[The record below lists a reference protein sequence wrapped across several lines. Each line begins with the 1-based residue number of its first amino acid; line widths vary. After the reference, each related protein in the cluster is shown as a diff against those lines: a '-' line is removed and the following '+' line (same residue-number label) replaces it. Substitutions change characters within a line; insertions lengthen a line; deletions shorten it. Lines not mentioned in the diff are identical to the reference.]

1 MLIELIYY
9 IIVLYKIKEKFMDL
23 FQKCKDYT
31 LAEEVKAAGIYPY
44 FHTLE
49 SKQDTVVNM
58 EGGRKIMIGSNNYQG
73 LTSDPRVIKASIEA
87 TEKYGTGCSGSR
99 FLNGTTT
106 LHLALEKE
114 LAEFLGKEDCVTMS
128 TGFQTNLGIISAIAG
143 RKDYIFNDKENHAS
157 IYDACQLSYAKMV
170 RFNHLDYDDLERK
183 LKEVP
188 EDAGILIVTD
198 GIFSMT
204 GDICDLP
211 RLVEIKKKYG
221 ARLMVDDAH
230 CFGVIGKTGAGTAE
244 YFDLIDD
251 VDIIAGTFSKSLAS
265 IGGYCACSHQVAEF
279 IRHNSRPFIFS
290 ASITPG
296 ALAATHEALRILR
309 AEPERVIKLTETAEY
324 MRSLLRERGIKFAD
338 SKAPIIA
345 LYTYGLE
352 TTFEVCKRLFEE
364 GVYANPVVPPATPPG
379 QGLIRTTYTATH
391 TKEELEE
398 AADIIA
404 KVFAEFNL
412 IEK

>member
-1 MLIELIYY
+1 
-9 IIVLYKIKEKFMDL
+9 MDL

-31 LAEEVKAAGIYPY
+31 IVEEVKRAGIYPY

-73 LTSDPRVIKASIEA
+73 LTSDARVIAAAVKA
-87 TEKYGTGCSGSR
+87 TEEFGTGCSGSR

-106 LHLALEKE
+106 LHLELEKE
-114 LAEFLGKEDCVTMS
+114 LADFLGKEDCVTVS
-128 TGFQTNLGIISAIAG
+128 TGFQTNLAVISAIAG
-143 RKDYIFNDKENHAS
+143 RKDYIFCDKENHAS
-157 IYDACQLSYAKMV
+157 IYDGCKLSYAKMI
-170 RFNHLDYDDLERK
+170 RFNHLDYDELEAK

-188 EDAGILIVTD
+188 EDAGILIITD

-211 RLVEIKKKYG
+211 RLVEIKKKFG
-221 ARLMVDDAH
+221 ARLLVDDAH
-230 CFGVIGKTGAGTAE
+230 SFGVLGKTGAGTAE
-244 YFDLIDD
+244 YFDLIDE
-251 VDIIAGTFSKSLAS
+251 VDLICGTFSKSLAS
-265 IGGYCACSHQVAEF
+265 LGGYCACSHEVAEYL
-279 IRHNSRPFIFS
+279 RHNSRPFIFS

-296 ALAATHEALRILR
+296 CLAATLEALRIIK
-309 AEPERVIKLTETAEY
+309 AEPERVTKLTEVAEY
-324 MRSLLRERGIKFAD
+324 MRKCLRERGIKFAD

-345 LYTYGLE
+345 LFTYEQDVTLS
-352 TTFEVCKRLFEE
+352 VCKRLFEE
-364 GVYANPVVPPATPPG
+364 GVYANPVLPPATPVG
-379 QGLIRTTYTATH
+379 QCLVRTTYTSTH
-391 TKEELEE
+391 KEAELEE

-404 KVFAEFNL
+404 KVFAEFGL

>member
-1 MLIELIYY
+1 
-9 IIVLYKIKEKFMDL
+9 MDL
-23 FQKCKDYT
+23 FQKCKDYH
-31 LAEEVKAAGIYPY
+31 LAEDVKKAGIYPY
-44 FHTLE
+44 FHVLE

-58 EGGRKIMIGSNNYQG
+58 EGKRKIMIGSNNYQG
-73 LTSDPRVIKASIEA
+73 LTSDPRVIKASVEA
-87 TEKYGTGCSGSR
+87 VEKFGTGCSGSR

-106 LHLALEKE
+106 LHLELEKE

-128 TGFQTNLGIISAIAG
+128 TGFQTNLGVISAIAG
-143 RKDYIFNDKENHAS
+143 RKDYIFCDKENHAS
-157 IYDACQLSYAKMV
+157 IYDACRLSYATMV
-170 RFNHLDYDDLERK
+170 RFNHLDYDELERK
-183 LKEVP
+183 LAEVP

-211 RLVEIKKKYG
+211 RLVELKKKFG

-230 CFGVIGKTGAGTAE
+230 CLGVIGKTGAGTAE
-244 YFDLIDD
+244 YFGLTDEVDLI
-251 VDIIAGTFSKSLAS
+251 VGTFSKSLAS
-265 IGGYCACSHQVAEF
+265 IGGYCGCTHQVAEF

-290 ASITPG
+290 ASFTPG
-296 ALAATHEALRILR
+296 ALAATREALRIIK
-309 AEPERVIKLTETAEY
+309 AEPERVTHLTEIAEY
-324 MRSLLRERGIKFAD
+324 MRKLLRERGIKFAD

-345 LYTYGLE
+345 LYTYEQE
-352 TTFEVCKRLFEE
+352 TTLAVCKRLFEE

-379 QGLIRTTYTATH
+379 QGLVRTTYTATH
-391 TKEELEE
+391 QKEELEE

-404 KVFAEFNL
+404 KVFDEFGL

>member
-1 MLIELIYY
+1 
-9 IIVLYKIKEKFMDL
+9 MDL

-31 LAEEVKAAGIYPY
+31 ILKEVKDAGIYPY
-44 FHTLE
+44 FHILE

-73 LTSDPRVIKASIEA
+73 LTSDPRVIAAAVKA
-87 TEKYGTGCSGSR
+87 TEEFGTGCSGSR
-99 FLNGTTT
+99 FLNGTTS
-106 LHLALEKE
+106 LHITLEKE

-128 TGFQTNLGIISAIAG
+128 TGFQTNLGVISAIAG
-143 RKDYIFNDKENHAS
+143 RKDYIFCDKENHAS
-157 IYDACQLSYAKMV
+157 IYDGCKLSYAKMV
-170 RFNHLDYDDLERK
+170 RFSHLNYDELEEK

-188 EDAGILIVTD
+188 TDAGILIITD

-211 RLVEIKKKYG
+211 RLVEIKNKYG

-230 CFGVIGKTGAGTAE
+230 ALGVLGKTGAGTAE
-244 YFDLIDD
+244 YFNLIDE
-251 VDIIAGTFSKSLAS
+251 VDMICGTFSKSLAS
-265 IGGYCACSHQVAEF
+265 IGGYCACSKQTADY

-296 ALAATHEALRILR
+296 SLASTLEALKIIK
-309 AEPERVIKLTETAEY
+309 AEPERIKNLNNVADY
-324 MRSLLRERGIKFAD
+324 MRKLLRERNIKFAD

-345 LYTYGLE
+345 LFTYEQDVTLAI
-352 TTFEVCKRLFEE
+352 CKRLFDE
-364 GVYANPVVPPATPPG
+364 GVYANPVLPPATPFG
-379 QGLIRTTYTATH
+379 QCLVRTTYTSTH
-391 TKEELEE
+391 KKEELEE

-404 KVFAEFNL
+404 KIFAEFGL
-412 IEK
+412 I

>member
-1 MLIELIYY
+1 
-9 IIVLYKIKEKFMDL
+9 MDL

-31 LAEEVKAAGIYPY
+31 LARDVKAAGIYPY

-49 SKQDTVVNM
+49 SKQDTVVEM

-73 LTSDPRVIKASIEA
+73 LTSDPRVIAASVKA
-87 TEKYGTGCSGSR
+87 TEEFGTGCSGSR
-99 FLNGTTT
+99 FLNGTTS
-106 LHLALEKE
+106 LHIQLEKE

-128 TGFQTNLGIISAIAG
+128 TGFQTNLGVISCIAG
-143 RKDYIFNDKENHAS
+143 RKDYIFCDKENHAS
-157 IYDACQLSYAKMV
+157 IYDGCRLSYAKMV
-170 RFNHLDYDDLERK
+170 RFNHLDYDDLEEK

-211 RLVEIKKKYG
+211 RLVELKHKYG
-221 ARLMVDDAH
+221 ARIMVDDAH
-230 CFGVIGKTGAGTAE
+230 SFGVLGKTGAGTAE
-244 YFDLIDD
+244 YFGLTDEVDLIY
-251 VDIIAGTFSKSLAS
+251 GTFSKSLAS
-265 IGGYCACSHQVAEF
+265 MGGYCGCTKEVAEF

-296 ALAATHEALRILR
+296 CLAATLEALHIIKE
-309 AEPERVIKLTETAEY
+309 EPERVAHLTEVAEY
-324 MRSLLRERGIKFAD
+324 MRKLLRERGIKFAD

-345 LYTYGLE
+345 LFTYDQEVTLK
-352 TTFEVCKRLFEE
+352 VCKRLFEE
-364 GVYANPVVPPATPPG
+364 GVYANPVLPPATPPG
-379 QGLIRTTYTATH
+379 QCLVRTTYTTTH
-391 TKEELEE
+391 TKEVLEE

-404 KVFAEFNL
+404 KVFDEFGL
-412 IEK
+412 IEKE

>member
-1 MLIELIYY
+1 
-9 IIVLYKIKEKFMDL
+9 MDL

-31 LAEEVKAAGIYPY
+31 IVEEVKKAGIYPY

-73 LTSDPRVIKASIEA
+73 LTSDPRVIAAAVKA
-87 TEKYGTGCSGSR
+87 TEEFGTGCSGSR
-99 FLNGTTT
+99 FLNGTTS
-106 LHLALEKE
+106 LHLELEKE
-114 LAEFLGKEDCVTMS
+114 LAEFLGKEDCVTVS
-128 TGFQTNLGIISAIAG
+128 TGFQTNLAVISAIAG
-143 RKDYIFNDKENHAS
+143 RKDYIFCDKENHAS
-157 IYDACQLSYAKMV
+157 IYDGCKLSYAKMV
-170 RFNHLDYDDLERK
+170 RFNHLDYDELEEK

-188 EDAGILIVTD
+188 EDAGILIITD

-211 RLVEIKKKYG
+211 RLVELKKKYG
-221 ARLMVDDAH
+221 ARLLVDDAH
-230 CFGVIGKTGAGTAE
+230 CFGVLGKNGAGTAE
-244 YFDLIDD
+244 YFDL
-251 VDIIAGTFSKSLAS
+251 VDEVDLICGTFSKSLAS
-265 IGGYCACSHQVAEF
+265 LGGYCACSHEVAEF
-279 IRHNSRPFIFS
+279 LRHTSRPFIFS

-296 ALAATHEALRILR
+296 CLAATLEALRIIK
-309 AEPERVIKLTETAEY
+309 AEPERVANLTEVAEY
-324 MRSLLRERGIKFAD
+324 MRKCLRERGVKFAD

-345 LYTYGLE
+345 LFTYEQE
-352 TTFEVCKRLFEE
+352 TTLMVCKRLFEE

-379 QGLIRTTYTATH
+379 QCLVRTTYTATH
-391 TKEELEE
+391 TKEVLEE

-404 KVFAEFNL
+404 KVFAEFGL

>member
-1 MLIELIYY
+1 
-9 IIVLYKIKEKFMDL
+9 MDL
-23 FQKCKDYT
+23 FQKCKDYH
-31 LAEEVKAAGIYPY
+31 LAEDVKKAGIYPY
-44 FHTLE
+44 FHVLE

-58 EGGRKIMIGSNNYQG
+58 EGNRKIMIGSNNYQG
-73 LTSDPRVIKASIEA
+73 LTSDPRVIKASVEA
-87 TEKYGTGCSGSR
+87 VEKFGTGCSGSR

-106 LHLALEKE
+106 LHLELEKE

-128 TGFQTNLGIISAIAG
+128 TGFQTNLGVISAVAG
-143 RKDYIFNDKENHAS
+143 RKDYIFCDKENHAS
-157 IYDACQLSYAKMV
+157 IYDACRLSYATMV
-170 RFNHLDYDDLERK
+170 RFNHLDYDELERK
-183 LKEVP
+183 LAEVP

-211 RLVEIKKKYG
+211 RLVELKKKFG

-230 CFGVIGKTGAGTAE
+230 CLGVIGKTGAGTAE
-244 YFDLIDD
+244 YFGLTDEVDLI
-251 VDIIAGTFSKSLAS
+251 VGTFSKSLAS
-265 IGGYCACSHQVAEF
+265 IGGYCGCTHQVAEF

-296 ALAATHEALRILR
+296 ALAATREALRIIK
-309 AEPERVIKLTETAEY
+309 AEPERVTHLTEIAEY
-324 MRSLLRERGIKFAD
+324 MRKLLRERGIKFAD

-345 LYTYGLE
+345 LYTYEQE
-352 TTFEVCKRLFEE
+352 TTLAVCKRLFEE

-379 QGLIRTTYTATH
+379 QGLVRTTYTATH
-391 TKEELEE
+391 KKEELEE

-404 KVFAEFNL
+404 KVFAEFGL

>member
-1 MLIELIYY
+1 
-9 IIVLYKIKEKFMDL
+9 MDL
-23 FQKCKDYT
+23 FKKCEDYT
-31 LAEEVKAAGIYPY
+31 LVKEVKEKGIYPY
-44 FHTLE
+44 FHVLE

-73 LTSDPRVIKASIEA
+73 LTSDPRVIAASVKA
-87 TEKYGTGCSGSR
+87 TEEFGTGCSGSR
-99 FLNGTTT
+99 FLNGTTS
-106 LHLALEKE
+106 LHIELEKE
-114 LAEFLGKEDCVTMS
+114 LAEFLHKEDCVTMS

-143 RKDYIFNDKENHAS
+143 RKDYIFCDKENHAS
-157 IYDACQLSYAKMV
+157 IYDACKLSYATMV
-170 RFNHLDYDDLERK
+170 RFNHLDYDELESK
-183 LKEVP
+183 LENVP
-188 EDAGILIVTD
+188 KDAGILIVTD

-211 RLVEIKKKYG
+211 RLVEIKKKFG

-230 CFGVIGKTGAGTAE
+230 CLGVIGKTGAGTAE
-244 YFDLIDD
+244 YFGLTDEVDLIS
-251 VDIIAGTFSKSLAS
+251 GTFSKSLAS
-265 IGGYCACSHQVAEF
+265 IGGYCGCSHKVAEY

-296 ALAATHEALRILR
+296 ALAATLEALRIIK
-309 AEPERVIKLTETAEY
+309 AEPERVTHLTEVAEY
-324 MRSLLRERGIKFAD
+324 MRECLRARNIKFAD

-345 LYTYGLE
+345 LFTYEQDVTLA
-352 TTFEVCKRLFEE
+352 VCKRLFEE
-364 GVYANPVVPPATPPG
+364 GVYANPVMPPATPVG
-379 QGLIRTTYTATH
+379 QCLVRTTYTSTH

-404 KVFAEFNL
+404 KVFKEFNL